1 MGCLTNDDGTMFVC
15 GNFAELL
22 PEKPKNFDYMR
33 DAKWLEPFPKEWEK
47 DRIRIGKTT
56 CDCKQIET
64 HYEPWY
70 GFTWYHSKECAL
82 IKRVE
87 ERPGL
92 RNLWCFENVECIG
105 YSG

>member
-1 MGCLTNDDGTMFVC
+1 MGCLSDDEGTIFVC

-22 PEKPKNFDYMR
+22 PEKPKDFDYES
-33 DAKWLEPFPKEWEK
+33 DAKWLEPWPKEWP
-47 DRIRIGKTT
+47 DRVTIGKTT

-64 HYEPWY
+64 HYAPWY
-70 GFTWYHSKECAL
+70 GFTWYHNKECAL

-92 RNLWCFENVECIG
+92 KNLWCFENVELIG
-105 YSG
+105 YSD